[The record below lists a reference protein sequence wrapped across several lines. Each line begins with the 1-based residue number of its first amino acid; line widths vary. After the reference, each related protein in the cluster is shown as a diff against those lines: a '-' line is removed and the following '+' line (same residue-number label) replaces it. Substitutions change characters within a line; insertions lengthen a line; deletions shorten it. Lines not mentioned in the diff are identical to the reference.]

1 MAAKSSRLVTQLRP
15 EWSEVERIRDLTA
28 TRLEELGFDV
38 DVVRALEMVTS
49 ELMENAVKYGHFPTP
64 ETTITHTLTVK
75 GGRIIT
81 EVSNPTSDPNSLHFR
96 RLDAQI
102 QWIRGYQ
109 NAFEAYIEKLKE
121 VSIRPRSDTE
131 SGLGLV
137 RIAYEGQSVLDF
149 FLDEN
154 NALSVSAV
162 YTL

>member
-1 MAAKSSRLVTQLRP
+1 LITTLAP
-15 EWSEVERIRDLTA
+15 DWSEVERGRELVA
-28 TRLEELGFDV
+28 EHLEKLGFDT
-38 DVVRALEMVTS
+38 DVVHALEMVTG
-49 ELMENAVKYGHFPTP
+49 ELLENAVKYGYFPTP
-64 ETTITHTLTVK
+64 DASIMHRLTIR
-75 GGRIIT
+75 GGRITI
-81 EVSNPTSDPNSLHFR
+81 EVSNPTRDPNRAHFR

-121 VSIRPRSDTE
+121 VSLRPRSDNE